1 MRNREMVLTIIHR
14 SNNRCVCMCSMCNN
28 EPSPKWETTW
38 NILAAHHRISF
49 SDKLLI
55 AWIRNLILIYGVHSM
70 PVWWFQSFRFRF
82 CLGAFRLFV
91 SFNLYFKRSN
101 PIRSDPMM
109 EMIVGGFY
117 ITNEAHFPYRT
128 IWLMYGILV
137 CIVLPVIVFHGERR
151 WVFNGKSFINV
162 MFRCSNIDHLNGAKC
177 DGTTMTTTTKWR
189 QTHIV
194 YYV

>member
-14 SNNRCVCMCSMCNN
+14 SNNRPVCVCVLCMCYN

-55 AWIRNLILIYGVHSM
+55 AWIRNLILIYGVHVHSM

-101 PIRSDPMM
+101 PIRSDPIQWWRWLWVVSISQMRPIFPISNDM
-109 EMIVGGFY
+109 AYGW
-117 ITNEAHFPYRT
+117 HFSVYCFT
-128 IWLMYGILV
+128 GY
-137 CIVLPVIVFHGERR
+137 CIPR
-151 WVFNGKSFINV
+151 WTQMSF
-162 MFRCSNIDHLNGAKC
+162 
-177 DGTTMTTTTKWR
+177 
-189 QTHIV
+189 
-194 YYV
+194 